1 MGDLFRG
8 RPEDIQDTI
17 NSVYHMLRQRQG
29 DLEFRQEA
37 RGRWNKLEMDKQE
50 AVDQGARLRGKNEQL
65 QNENKDLRN
74 QLASQELKAKQLAEG
89 WARERDEL
97 NKRLLAV
104 TSKETQYRHEIK
116 SRELQIEKLKDQF
129 KQKMFEK
136 ANKGQVNGGIEISG
150 VPANVMPGEIKYSS
164 MDFQMMVSKN

>member
-1 MGDLFRG
+1 MNDLQNIRSTQQSYGIPAVGDLFRG
-8 RPEDIQDTI
+8 RPEDIQETI

-50 AVDQGARLRGKNEQL
+50 AVDQAARLRGKNEQL

-74 QLASQELKAKQLAEG
+74 QLASQEL
-89 WARERDEL
+89 
-97 NKRLLAV
+97 
-104 TSKETQYRHEIK
+104 
-116 SRELQIEKLKDQF
+116 QIEKLKDQF

-136 ANKGQVNGGIEISG
+136 ANKGQVSGGIEITG

-164 MDFQMMVSKN
+164 MDFQLMVSKN